1 MSKDFAPEKA
11 FLNAFEWHLDADAP
25 ANAAVLSLLHFLAH
39 LCQYTVEFCSVLS
52 ASSTAVPGN
61 LWSRTNSCRIWLQ
74 MHIKGS
80 LKQEKKQRSCPANC
94 FKDALR
100 QGVERLILI
109 RAAAG
114 ALSLRMTLSSCAAPP
129 SGSRATAFLCC
140 GLQTQRARL
149 CFPHPLTPGSIS
161 FAEQRK
167 Q

>member
-11 FLNAFEWHLDADAP
+11 FLNTSEWHLDANAP
-25 ANAAVLSLLHFLAH
+25 TDAAVLSLLRFLAH
-39 LCQYTVEFCSVLS
+39 LCQYTVEFCFVLS
-52 ASSTAVPGN
+52 ASSTAVPGSR
-61 LWSRTNSCRIWLQ
+61 WSRTNSCWIQLQ

-100 QGVERLILI
+100 QGVERSILTG
-109 RAAAG
+109 AAAG

-129 SGSRATAFLCC
+129 RGSRTTASLCC
-140 GLQTQRARL
+140 LQTQRARL

-161 FAEQRK
+161 FAE
-167 Q
+167 